1 MKRPAAILLLVFF
14 GFPCL
19 AAPAEDLDQL
29 RQEVQQSH
37 AVLDELK
44 MAREKVEKSAA
55 LSANALELLKAGRY
69 HEAEQAI
76 AEWEAAD
83 PQDSRLP
90 ALKQLVS
97 KLKVEMNPAREA
109 DLWAEYL
116 NKTLE
121 ELQPKKENFVHR
133 DY

>member
-1 MKRPAAILLLVFF
+1 MRCPAAVLFLCFF
-14 GFPCL
+14 GFPSL
-19 AAPAEDLDQL
+19 SAAEEDLDPLQ
-29 RQEVQQSH
+29 QEVQKTH

-44 MAREKVEKSAA
+44 ISRERMEKGAA

-69 HEAEQAI
+69 HEAEQAL

-83 PQDSRLP
+83 PEDSRLP
-90 ALKQLVS
+90 ALKELVS
-97 KLKVEMNPAREA
+97 KLKVETNPAREA

-116 NKTLE
+116 NKTLK
-121 ELQPKKENFVHR
+121 ELKPKKENFVHR